1 MLRRFNRKRCILLK
15 YIDKFL
21 KFLKT
26 DRNTFLTYIL
36 TLVSVYLLVDRLLEM
51 LFLFFTGISVSYW
64 GPIKYTLAMACPI
77 FAFLFSGASSFAKS
91 DNAKYSFVYL
101 YVTALY
107 IIGISMV
114 SQWIN
119 QLLWLLFLSV
129 PNYLE
134 IVTDSYELIR
144 PAFTAIAIYLPLVTF
159 FGVIEFTYMKVNDSK
174 LLRDSILDYGGL
186 NLSPKP
192 SGTGPYTCEIAIC
205 TDRHSGKVVK
215 VPENKRFESMLVV
228 GPSGM
233 GKTSLIFE
241 PMIARDLEKK
251 YFFREVSKEMGFTAL
266 KTGLAILRAPYDNN
280 YLNNNFS
287 LTMLEPVESK
297 LKLYKAYMKKLIIG
311 ENSNEIIYKNVGITS
326 MSPDFETTSHMI
338 DVAENFGISY
348 NLIDPNNENSI
359 GMNPFALDNASQ
371 TAVAISSVLK
381 GMFKANNKDIE
392 EAFKENVTYQA
403 IENISILLK
412 EMYPRLNDGKL
423 PNLEDMLNM
432 LTNFDLVEDICRK
445 MEYDEVLSQKY
456 KLLINYFKKNFYSTG
471 SGRADTEKYVY
482 GAVTQLDNLL
492 RIKGVRN
499 ILCNR
504 TNNINFDDVLSNGDV
519 TFVCTRRGDLGA
531 TAHKAF
537 GLFFII
543 LMQYSV
549 LRRPGNENNRVP
561 NYLYIDEFPDFIGE
575 STEPLFTLY
584 RKYRVGTIISAQNLD
599 QLGYNNNDKYKQ
611 TILSNC
617 ATKVVF
623 GDGTPEDNAWWSKEL
638 GNKRKWKFGNSY
650 DTAKG
655 KYDDKL
661 TGIVWDWTA
670 NFQPD
675 KLRAMAFKG
684 CAYETKT
691 VTGKYAIGE
700 GKLDFLESKYKE
712 PHKGKTYNFT
722 KFTNGVENSVTDDP
736 RVNKSKKFDFK
747 NVDFSDLDRSNEID
761 PIKMNT
767 TDSSYLFDNED
778 AIIVNLKRP
787 KK

>member
-1 MLRRFNRKRCILLK
+1 MLRRFNRKWCILLK

-144 PAFTAIAIYLPLVTF
+144 PAFTAIAIYLPFVTF

-381 GMFKANNKDIE
+381 GMFKTNNKDIE

-456 KLLINYFKKNFYSTG
+456 KLLINYF
-471 SGRADTEKYVY
+471 
-482 GAVTQLDNLL
+482 
-492 RIKGVRN
+492 
-499 ILCNR
+499 
-504 TNNINFDDVLSNGDV
+504 
-519 TFVCTRRGDLGA
+519 
-531 TAHKAF
+531 
-537 GLFFII
+537 
-543 LMQYSV
+543 M
-549 LRRPGNENNRVP
+549 
-561 NYLYIDEFPDFIGE
+561 
-575 STEPLFTLY
+575 
-584 RKYRVGTIISAQNLD
+584 
-599 QLGYNNNDKYKQ
+599 
-611 TILSNC
+611 
-617 ATKVVF
+617 
-623 GDGTPEDNAWWSKEL
+623 
-638 GNKRKWKFGNSY
+638 
-650 DTAKG
+650 
-655 KYDDKL
+655 
-661 TGIVWDWTA
+661 
-670 NFQPD
+670 
-675 KLRAMAFKG
+675 
-684 CAYETKT
+684 
-691 VTGKYAIGE
+691 
-700 GKLDFLESKYKE
+700 
-712 PHKGKTYNFT
+712 
-722 KFTNGVENSVTDDP
+722 
-736 RVNKSKKFDFK
+736 
-747 NVDFSDLDRSNEID
+747 
-761 PIKMNT
+761 
-767 TDSSYLFDNED
+767 
-778 AIIVNLKRP
+778 
-787 KK
+787 